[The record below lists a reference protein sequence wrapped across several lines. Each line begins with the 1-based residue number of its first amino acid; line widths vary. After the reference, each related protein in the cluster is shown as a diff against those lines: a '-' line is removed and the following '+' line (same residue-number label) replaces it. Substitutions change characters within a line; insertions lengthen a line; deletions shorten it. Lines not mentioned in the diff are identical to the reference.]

1 MWAESGQLVA
11 EDILLGRDLNQY
23 RGSFLF
29 DERNIQ
35 RQCDCVGIG
44 VVFIENVQAD
54 KRFRVAG
61 SLEGQFVKYLGM
73 ARGKILSGV
82 FGTDGYG
89 LDEPMFVQVV
99 QILSIHCG
107 EYDSVEIIDA
117 VLPYF
122 LYFLRYAST

>member
-1 MWAESGQLVA
+1 
-11 EDILLGRDLNQY
+11 
-23 RGSFLF
+23 
-29 DERNIQ
+29 
-35 RQCDCVGIG
+35 
-44 VVFIENVQAD
+44 
-54 KRFRVAG
+54 
-61 SLEGQFVKYLGM
+61 M

-89 LDEPMFVQVV
+89 LDEPMFVQVA
-99 QILSIHCG
+99 QMLSIHCG